1 MTQRLLV
8 GLLALAAVMCA
19 QRRVD
24 PRNTYSRAI
33 CVVPMTGSGT
43 PADPR
48 RPQYAPWPP
57 SQKPSPTGI
66 IAFSHLVSDDGKY
79 ALVEFV
85 ARDRAAFQAVFNDKS
100 IKFFEKG

>member
-57 SQKPSPTGI
+57 SPCGRSAPAGRSSNPREPGCKT
-66 IAFSHLVSDDGKY
+66 AYLN
-79 ALVEFV
+79 FV
-85 ARDRAAFQAVFNDKS
+85 DS
-100 IKFFEKG
+100 